1 MNSLART
8 SIVEVDLSRGTVSY
22 CQISPETL
30 RRVLGGRGLGAAL
43 IAEEL
48 LQAGS
53 GHMGDD
59 LVVLTP
65 GLLAGSPWP
74 GASRYNVTFRS
85 PLTGVYGYANGGGSF
100 GACLAGCGI
109 AALIIRGTSIRPVF
123 LVVQPNG
130 VSIQPAGDLWGHTT
144 GETEAYLRRRFP
156 GASVVSI
163 GPAGEN
169 GVLFSSLINDGGRA
183 AARCGGG
190 AVWGAKRLKAVVA
203 LPGRRRSYPSGF
215 SREAV
220 QATRKVIADPG
231 SAVLHTWG
239 TPFLVALKNVVGDLP
254 TQNRRKAQ
262 FPLANRVDAH
272 AMEPYR
278 TARKGC
284 LGCPIACGRMSEVRS
299 GEFKSCTAGPEYE
312 SIDAL
317 GPLCCCADPEAI
329 IYANMLCNELGMDT
343 ISTGNVIAFAMECE
357 EEGLLGF
364 EGRGLTWGNGRGI
377 ANLIVDIASR
387 RGLGAL
393 LALGVRRAAVEV
405 GQASLCF
412 AMEVKGM
419 EMPCQDPR
427 VVKGFG
433 LAHATSN
440 RGADHL
446 YALPTIDTARLDR
459 AGRDLLPH
467 TMPGLLDLDD
477 VTYKPDMVKFSEEY
491 CAVSDSLGICKFTT
505 TETYALYPEDLAR
518 ALTSLG
524 LSFDAGSLLEIG
536 ERVVNLER
544 LLNVRLGLSGADD
557 RLPRRLMEEAVVLES
572 GDKKSLPLETLD
584 TMLKRYY
591 MLRGW
596 DQNGVPLEATTR
608 RLDVDEVIVR

>member
-1 MNSLART
+1 MNVLARN
-8 SIVEVDLSRGTVSY
+8 SIVEVDLARGTVDHY
-22 CQISPETL
+22 LIVPELL

-43 IAEEL
+43 IAETL
-48 LQAGS
+48 LQVANGRAN
-53 GHMGDD
+53 DD
-59 LVVLTP
+59 VVVLTP
-65 GLLAGSPWP
+65 GLLTGSPWP

-85 PLTGVYGYANGGGSF
+85 PLTGVYGYANGGGAF

-109 AALIIRGTSIRPVF
+109 AALVVRGASSLPVY
-123 LVVQPNG
+123 LVVQPG
-130 VSIQPAGDLWGHTT
+130 CVSIRPAGDLWGRTT
-144 GETEAYLRRRFP
+144 GETEAYLKGVFP

-169 GVLFSSLINDGGRA
+169 GVLFSALINDGGRA

-190 AVWGAKRLKAVVA
+190 TVWGAKRLKAVVA
-203 LPGRRRSYPSGF
+203 LPGRRGSYPAAF

-220 QATRKVIADPG
+220 QATRKVIANPG
-231 SAVLHTWG
+231 SAVLSAWG

-262 FPLANRVDAH
+262 FSLADRVDAH
-272 AMEPYR
+272 ALEPYR

-284 LGCPIACGRMSEVRS
+284 LGCPIACGRISEVRG
-299 GEFKSCTAGPEYE
+299 GEFRSRTAGPEYE

-329 IYANMLCNELGMDT
+329 IHANMLCNELGMDT
-343 ISTGNVIAFAMECE
+343 ISTGNVVAFAMECE
-357 EEGLLGF
+357 EEGLLGA
-364 EGRGLTWGNGRGI
+364 EAEGLTWGSGRGI
-377 ANLIVDIASR
+377 AQLIADIAYR
-387 RGLGAL
+387 RGLGAV

-405 GQASLCF
+405 GHGSLRF

-419 EMPCQDPR
+419 EVPCQDPR

-446 YALPTIDTARLDR
+446 YALPTIDTARLER

-467 TMPGLLDLDD
+467 AMPGLLDLDD
-477 VTYKPDMVKFSEEY
+477 VTHKPDMVKFSEEY
-491 CAVSDSLGICKFTT
+491 CAVSDSLGVCKFTT
-505 TETYALYPEDLAR
+505 TETYALYPRDLAK
-518 ALTSLG
+518 ALAVLG
-524 LSFDAGSLLEIG
+524 LPFDAESLLESG

-557 RLPRRLMEEAVVLES
+557 RLPRRFTEEKVVLES
-572 GDKKSLPLETLD
+572 GESKGLPLETLNS
-584 TMLKRYY
+584 MLKRYY

-596 DQNGVPLEATTR
+596 DENGVPLESTTR
-608 RLDVDEVIVR
+608 RLNVDETHV